1 MSLIIGFLTIV
12 LVLTSFFLI
21 LLILAQ
27 LPKKEAG
34 AGLAFGAGAAE
45 AVFGA
50 GAGTPLSKITKIFAT
65 LFLGLAVLLGVMNSY
80 ESKRSS
86 RLIDEAAANQAATTT
101 PNAGETVTDP
111 SVDPVTPAAIPAT
124 DSEEGSEEV
133 ATIEKVP
140 AEADTPTL
148 EPSSPGIENT
158 EPLTLEPEVPVTQPN
173 PDN

>member
-12 LVLTSFFLI
+12 LVLTSFLLI

-86 RLIDEAAANQAATTT
+86 RLIDEAAANQAAETT
-101 PNAGETVTDP
+101 PNAGETAPDP
-111 SVDPVTPAAIPAT
+111 SIDPVTPAAIPAT
-124 DSEEGSEEV
+124 NTEEGNEESM
-133 ATIEKVP
+133 TNENVP
-140 AEADTPTL
+140 AEGDTPTL
-148 EPSSPGIENT
+148 EPSSPDIEKT
-158 EPLTLEPEVPVTQPN
+158 EHLTLEPEVPITQPN

>member
-1 MSLIIGFLTIV
+1 MSLNIGFLTIV
-12 LVLTSFFLI
+12 LVLTSFLLI

-86 RLIDEAAANQAATTT
+86 RLIDEAAANQATKTT
-101 PNAGETVTDP
+101 PNAGETAPDP

-124 DSEEGSEEV
+124 NTEEGNEESM
-133 ATIEKVP
+133 TNENVP
-140 AEADTPTL
+140 AEGDTPTL
-148 EPSSPGIENT
+148 EPSSPDIEKT
-158 EPLTLEPEVPVTQPN
+158 EPLTLEPEVPITQPN

>member
-1 MSLIIGFLTIV
+1 
-12 LVLTSFFLI
+12 
-21 LLILAQ
+21 
-27 LPKKEAG
+27 
-34 AGLAFGAGAAE
+34 
-45 AVFGA
+45 
-50 GAGTPLSKITKIFAT
+50 
-65 LFLGLAVLLGVMNSY
+65 MNSY

-111 SVDPVTPAAIPAT
+111 SVDPVTPTAIPAA
-124 DSEEGSEEV
+124 DGEEGNEET
-133 ATIEKVP
+133 ATKEKVP

-158 EPLTLEPEVPVTQPN
+158 EPLTLEPEVPLTQPN

>member
-86 RLIDEAAANQAATTT
+86 RLVDEAAANQAARTT
-101 PNAGETVTDP
+101 PAAEQATPDANVDTVKPT
-111 SVDPVTPAAIPAT
+111 AIPAT
-124 DSEEGSEEV
+124 DDNPEV
-133 ATIEKVP
+133 AEKESVTVEANTP
-140 AEADTPTL
+140 AL

-158 EPLTLEPEVPVTQPN
+158 EPLTLEKEIPITQPN
-173 PDN
+173 PEN